1 MAGRRL
7 SPYRS
12 RASPGLQLPAFT
24 KFARSFGCRA
34 RAGGMKKV
42 RKQVDQKTFN
52 LLKKAGMRQ
61 LNSIQL
67 DKINQIFGT

>member
-1 MAGRRL
+1 VN
-7 SPYRS
+7 S
-12 RASPGLQLPAFT
+12 RVGAVLFI
-24 KFARSFGCRA
+24 CRE
-34 RAGGMKKV
+34 RKLHSRNMKKV